1 MPTYLEFFK
10 QPYSITATAASLSLS
25 LIGAKQ
31 TSMNNGERQRTA
43 AAIAV
48 LGEGQLH
55 ARKMMKLVV
64 SIWMKNCLG
73 NYSY

>member
-1 MPTYLEFFK
+1 
-10 QPYSITATAASLSLS
+10 
-25 LIGAKQ
+25 
-31 TSMNNGERQRTA
+31 MNKGERQRTA

-48 LGEGQLH
+48 LGEGQPH

-73 NYSY
+73 KNGLNLCLGIGVSADLQVVDPGVGA